1 MLHFADNSLNS
12 FYIQDLCRRHSVGE
26 NMAGISTLGIGSN
39 LDLNVQM
46 DQLEAME
53 RRRLEPLTTQKASY
67 DAQIS
72 AFGKMQSSLEKLKKA
87 AEDLKKY
94 GDIST
99 TKVNGEYK
107 AFDVKTDGKA
117 VAGVHDV
124 TVERLAKAQTIAT
137 KGQKDNKE
145 LLGNGAKERTI
156 TITQPSQKED
166 KDKIVIKLDN
176 EHTSLIEIADA
187 INKTDKGVS
196 ASVIKDKDN
205 IYHLVVTSKK
215 EGSENRISINVEGDD
230 KLADILNVESVIDE
244 NGVVTL
250 KNADTIGMEQKVP
263 PQTALLE
270 IDGFKLESQT
280 NEAKDLFPG
289 LTLTL
294 KKESEDGKAGHLIVS
309 EDIEPAKGK
318 IKAWVDAYNEFQTL
332 AKELTKYT
340 PTEKGTAPDKS
351 NGPLIGD
358 STLRMIQST
367 LRTQVRMPQASGD
380 IDTLSKMGIKQKL
393 DGTLEIDNK
402 VLDKVLKENPSS
414 VKVFFAGDGK
424 ETGFGTENFNYLKD
438 TLDSKEGT
446 LHNATDGIQ
455 KKKKSLDKRIEQTNK
470 QIENTMDMYRRQFQN
485 LDKMMTSL
493 NSTSNSLGRLLG

>member
-1 MLHFADNSLNS
+1 
-12 FYIQDLCRRHSVGE
+12 
-26 NMAGISTLGIGSN
+26 MAGISTLGIGAN

-53 RRRLEPLTTQKASY
+53 KRRLDPLTQQKASY

-94 GDIST
+94 QDIST

-124 TVERLAKAQTIAT
+124 VVNQLAKAQTIAT
-137 KGQKDNKE
+137 KGHSDNKQ
-145 LLGNGAKERTI
+145 LLGSSAKERTI

-166 KDKIVIKLDN
+166 KDKIVIKLDAGS
-176 EHTSLIEIADA
+176 TSLIEIADA

-205 IYHLVVTSKK
+205 QYHLVVTSKK
-215 EGSENRISINVEGDD
+215 AGTDSRISINVEGDD
-230 KLADILNVESVIDE
+230 ELAKILNVESEIDAK
-244 NGVVTL
+244 GKVTI
-250 KNADTIGMEQKVP
+250 KNEAASGMEQKVP
-263 PQTALLE
+263 PQNAELI
-270 IDGFKLESQT
+270 IDGFELESQT

-289 LTLTL
+289 LTLSL
-294 KKESEDGKAGHLIVS
+294 KKESEDGKSDHLIIS
-309 EDIEPAKGK
+309 EDIEPAKAK

-340 PTEKGTAPDKS
+340 PTKNGTTPDKT

-358 STLRMIQST
+358 STLRTIQST
-367 LRTQVRMPQASGD
+367 LRTQVRSPQDSGE
-380 IDTLSKMGIKQKL
+380 LNLLNKMGIKQKL
-393 DGTLEIDNK
+393 DGTLEIDSK
-402 VLDKVLKENPSS
+402 KLDSALKDNPSS
-414 VKVFFAGDGK
+414 VKVFFAGDGEK
-424 ETGFGTENFNYLKD
+424 TGFATENFNFLKE
-438 TLDSKEGT
+438 TLDTKEGT
-446 LHNATDGIQ
+446 LHNATDGVQ
-455 KKKKSLDKRIEQTNK
+455 RKKKSLDKRIEQTNK
-470 QIENTMDMYRRQFQN
+470 QIENTMDMHRRQFQN
-485 LDKMMTSL
+485 LDKMMSSL
-493 NSTSNSLGRLLG
+493 NSTTNSLGRLLG

>member
-1 MLHFADNSLNS
+1 
-12 FYIQDLCRRHSVGE
+12 
-26 NMAGISTLGIGSN
+26 MAGISTLGIGAN

-53 RRRLEPLTTQKASY
+53 RRRLDPLTQQKASY

-94 GDIST
+94 EDIST
-99 TKVNGEYK
+99 TKVSGEYK

-124 TVERLAKAQTIAT
+124 KVNQLAKAQTIAT
-137 KGQKDNKE
+137 KDIPDNKK
-145 LLGNGAKERTI
+145 LLGNGNKERTI

-196 ASVIKDKDN
+196 ASVIKDKN
-205 IYHLVVTSKK
+205 NQYHLVVTSKK
-215 EGSENRISINVEGDD
+215 AGTDNRMSINVSGDD
-230 KLADILNVESVIDE
+230 ELAKILNVESEIDSTGNVIIKDKA
-244 NGVVTL
+244 TS
-250 KNADTIGMEQKVP
+250 GMEQKVP
-263 PQTALLE
+263 PQNAQLT
-270 IDGFKLESQT
+270 IDGFDLESQT

-289 LTLTL
+289 LTLSL
-294 KKESEDGKAGHLIVS
+294 KKESEEGKSEHLIIS
-309 EDIEPAKGK
+309 EDIEPAKAK

-340 PTEKGTAPDKS
+340 PTEKGTAPDKT

-358 STLRMIQST
+358 STLRAIQST
-367 LRTQVRMPQASGD
+367 LRTQVRSPQDSGE
-380 IDTLSKMGIKQKL
+380 LNLLNKMGIKQKL

-402 VLDKVLKENPSS
+402 KLDSALKDNPSS
-414 VKVFFAGDGK
+414 VKVFFAGDGEK
-424 ETGFGTENFNYLKD
+424 TGFATENFNFLKD

-446 LHNATDGIQ
+446 LHNATDGVQ
-455 KKKKSLDKRIEQTNK
+455 KKKKSIDKRIEQTNK
-470 QIENTMDMYRRQFQN
+470 QIENTMDIYRRQFQN
-485 LDKMMTSL
+485 LDKMMSSL
-493 NSTSNSLGRLLG
+493 NSTSSSLGRLLG

>member
-1 MLHFADNSLNS
+1 
-12 FYIQDLCRRHSVGE
+12 
-26 NMAGISTLGIGSN
+26 MAGISTLGIGAN

-53 RRRLEPLTTQKASY
+53 RRRLDPLTAQKASY

-99 TKVNGEYK
+99 TKVTGEYK

-145 LLGNGAKERTI
+145 LLGNGAAERTI
-156 TITQPSQKED
+156 TITQPSQKEN

-205 IYHLVVTSKK
+205 VYHLVVTSKK
-215 EGSENRISINVEGDD
+215 EGTENRISINVEGDD
-230 KLADILNVESVIDE
+230 KLADILNVDSVMDDKG
-244 NGVVTL
+244 NVTL
-250 KNADTIGMEQKVP
+250 ANTTGMEQKVP

-270 IDGFKLESQT
+270 IDGFQLESQT

-294 KKESEDGKAGHLIVS
+294 KKESEDGKADHLIVS
-309 EDIEPAKGK
+309 EDIEPAKAK

-332 AKELTKYT
+332 ATELTKYT

-358 STLRMIQST
+358 STLRSIQSQ
-367 LRTQVRMPQASGD
+367 LRTQVRTTQDSGE
-380 IDTLSKMGIKQKL
+380 LNLLNKMGIKQKL
-393 DGTLEIDNK
+393 DGTLEIEDK
-402 VLDKVLKENPSS
+402 KLDKALKENPSS

-424 ETGFGTENFNYLKD
+424 ETGLGTQNFNFLKD
-438 TLDSKEGT
+438 TLDNKEGT

-470 QIENTMDMYRRQFQN
+470 QIENTMEQHRRQFQN
-485 LDKMMTSL
+485 LDKMMSSL

>member
-1 MLHFADNSLNS
+1 
-12 FYIQDLCRRHSVGE
+12 
-26 NMAGISTLGIGSN
+26 MAGISTLGIGSN

-124 TVERLAKAQTIAT
+124 LVTRLAKAQTIAT
-137 KGQKDNKE
+137 QGQTDNKK
-145 LLGNGAKERTI
+145 LLGSDADERTI
-156 TITQPSQKED
+156 TITQPSQKEA
-166 KDKIVIKLDN
+166 KDKIVIKLDK
-176 EHTSLIEIADA
+176 ESTSLIEIADA
-187 INKTDKGVS
+187 INKTDKGVT
-196 ASVIKDKDN
+196 ASVIKDKN
-205 IYHLVVTSKK
+205 NEYHLVVTSKK
-215 EGSENRISINVEGDD
+215 EGTENRISIKVDGDD
-230 KLADILNVESVIDE
+230 ELAKILNVESVIDDK
-244 NGVVTL
+244 GVVTL
-250 KNADTIGMEQKVP
+250 NTDKDSGMVQKVA

-270 IDGFKLESQT
+270 IDGFELESQT

-294 KKESEDGKAGHLIVS
+294 KKESENSKADHLIVS

-340 PTEKGTAPDKS
+340 PTDKGTAPDKS

-358 STLRMIQST
+358 STLRGIQST
-367 LRTQVRMPQASGD
+367 LRSQVRTAQDSGEMN
-380 IDTLSKMGIKQKL
+380 LLNKMGIKQKL
-393 DGTLEIDNK
+393 DGTLEIEDK
-402 VLDKVLKENPSS
+402 KLDKALKENPSS
-414 VKVFFAGDGK
+414 VKVFFAGDGEK
-424 ETGFGTENFNYLKD
+424 TGFGTENFNYLKD

-470 QIENTMDMYRRQFQN
+470 QIENTMDIYRRQFQN

>member
-1 MLHFADNSLNS
+1 
-12 FYIQDLCRRHSVGE
+12 
-26 NMAGISTLGIGSN
+26 MAGISTLGIGAN

-46 DQLEAME
+46 DQLEAIE

-124 TVERLAKAQTIAT
+124 LVTRLAKAQTIAT
-137 KGQKDNKE
+137 QGQTDNKK
-145 LLGNGAKERTI
+145 LLGSDASERTI
-156 TITQPSQKED
+156 TITQPSQKEA
-166 KDKIVIKLDN
+166 KDKIVIKLDK
-176 EHTSLIEIADA
+176 ESTSLIEIADA
-187 INKTDKGVS
+187 INKTDKGVT
-196 ASVIKDKDN
+196 ASVIKDKN
-205 IYHLVVTSKK
+205 NEYHLVVTSKK
-215 EGSENRISINVEGDD
+215 EGTENRISIKVDGYDE
-230 KLADILNVESVIDE
+230 LAKILNVESVMDDK
-244 NGVVTL
+244 GVVTL
-250 KNADTIGMEQKVP
+250 NTDKDSGMVQKVA

-270 IDGFKLESQT
+270 IDGFELESQT

-294 KKESEDGKAGHLIVS
+294 KKESENNKADHLIVS
-309 EDIEPAKGK
+309 EDIEPAKVK

-332 AKELTKYT
+332 ASELTKYT

-358 STLRMIQST
+358 STLRGIQST
-367 LRTQVRMPQASGD
+367 LRSQVRTAQDSGEMN
-380 IDTLSKMGIKQKL
+380 LLNKMGIKQKL

-402 VLDKVLKENPSS
+402 VLDKALKENPTS
-414 VKVFFAGDGK
+414 VKVFFAGDGEK
-424 ETGFGTENFNYLKD
+424 TGFGTQNFNFLKD

-470 QIENTMDMYRRQFQN
+470 QIENTMDLHRRQFQN

>member
-1 MLHFADNSLNS
+1 
-12 FYIQDLCRRHSVGE
+12 
-26 NMAGISTLGIGSN
+26 MAGISTLGIGAN

-53 RRRLEPLTTQKASY
+53 RRRLDPLTAQKASY

-145 LLGNGAKERTI
+145 LLGNGAAERTI
-156 TITQPSQKED
+156 TITQPSQKEN

-205 IYHLVVTSKK
+205 VYHLVVTSKK
-215 EGSENRISINVEGDD
+215 EGTENRISINVEGDD
-230 KLADILNVESVIDE
+230 KLADILNVDSVMDDKG
-244 NGVVTL
+244 NVTL
-250 KNADTIGMEQKVP
+250 ANTTGMEQKVP

-270 IDGFKLESQT
+270 IDGFQLESQT

-294 KKESEDGKAGHLIVS
+294 KKESEDGKADHLIVS
-309 EDIEPAKGK
+309 EDIEPAKAK

-332 AKELTKYT
+332 ATELTKYT

-358 STLRMIQST
+358 STLRSIQSQ
-367 LRTQVRMPQASGD
+367 LRTQVRTTQDSGE
-380 IDTLSKMGIKQKL
+380 LNLLNKMGIKQKL
-393 DGTLEIDNK
+393 DGTLEIEDK
-402 VLDKVLKENPSS
+402 KLDKALKENPSS

-424 ETGFGTENFNYLKD
+424 ETGLGTQNFNFLKD
-438 TLDSKEGT
+438 TLDNKEGT

-470 QIENTMDMYRRQFQN
+470 QIENTMEQHRRQFQN
-485 LDKMMTSL
+485 LDKMMSSL

>member
-1 MLHFADNSLNS
+1 
-12 FYIQDLCRRHSVGE
+12 
-26 NMAGISTLGIGSN
+26 MAGISTLGIGAN

-53 RRRLEPLTTQKASY
+53 RRRLDPLTQQKASY

-94 GDIST
+94 QDIST
-99 TKVNGEYK
+99 TKVSGEYK

-117 VAGVHDV
+117 IAGVHDV
-124 TVERLAKAQTIAT
+124 KVNQLAKAQTIAT
-137 KGQKDNKE
+137 KGVDDNKK
-145 LLGNGAKERTI
+145 LLGNGATERTI

-205 IYHLVVTSKK
+205 QYHLVVTSKK
-215 EGSENRISINVEGDD
+215 AGTDNRISINVEGDSN
-230 KLADILNVESVIDE
+230 LAAMLNVKSEIDT
-244 NGVVTL
+244 NGKVTL
-250 KNADTIGMEQKVP
+250 NTDATTGMDQKVP
-263 PQTALLE
+263 PQNALLT
-270 IDGFKLESQT
+270 IDGFDLESQT

-289 LTLTL
+289 LTLSL
-294 KKESEDGKAGHLIVS
+294 KKESEDSKSEHLIIS
-309 EDIEPAKGK
+309 EDIEPAKAK
-318 IKAWVDAYNEFQTL
+318 IKAWVDAYNEFQSL

-340 PTEKGTAPDKS
+340 PTEKGTAPDKT

-358 STLRMIQST
+358 STLRGIQST
-367 LRTQVRMPQASGD
+367 LRNQVRTPQDSGE
-380 IDTLSKMGIKQKL
+380 LNLLNKMGIKQKL
-393 DGTLEIDNK
+393 DGTLEIDSK
-402 VLDKVLKENPSS
+402 KLDSAIKDNPSS
-414 VKVFFAGDGK
+414 VKVFFAGDGEK
-424 ETGFGTENFNYLKD
+424 TGFATENFNFLKD

-446 LHNATDGIQ
+446 LHTATDGVQ
-455 KKKKSLDKRIEQTNK
+455 KKKKSIDKRIEQTNK
-470 QIENTMDMYRRQFQN
+470 QIENTMDIYRRQFQN
-485 LDKMMTSL
+485 LDKMMSSL
-493 NSTSNSLGRLLG
+493 NSTTNSLGRLLG

>member
-1 MLHFADNSLNS
+1 
-12 FYIQDLCRRHSVGE
+12 
-26 NMAGISTLGIGSN
+26 MAGISTLGIGAN

-53 RRRLEPLTTQKASY
+53 KRRLDPLTQQKASY

-87 AEDLKKY
+87 AEDIKKY
-94 GDIST
+94 EDIST

-107 AFDVKTDGKA
+107 SFDVKTDGKA

-124 TVERLAKAQTIAT
+124 KVTQLAKAQTIAT
-137 KGQKDNKE
+137 KDIPDNKK
-145 LLGNGAKERTI
+145 LLGNGAAERTI

-205 IYHLVVTSKK
+205 QYHLVVTSKK
-215 EGSENRISINVEGDD
+215 AGTDNRMSINVSGDD
-230 KLADILNVESVIDE
+230 ELAKILNVESEIDAKG
-244 NGVVTL
+244 NVTI
-250 KNADTIGMEQKVP
+250 KDEATSGMEQKVP
-263 PQTALLE
+263 PQNAQLI
-270 IDGFKLESQT
+270 IDGFELESQT

-289 LTLTL
+289 LTLSL
-294 KKESEDGKAGHLIVS
+294 KKESEDGKSEHLIIS
-309 EDIEPAKGK
+309 EDIEPAKAK

-340 PTEKGTAPDKS
+340 PTEKGTAPDKT

-358 STLRMIQST
+358 STLRVIQST
-367 LRTQVRMPQASGD
+367 LRTQVRTPQNSGELNL
-380 IDTLSKMGIKQKL
+380 LSKMGIKQKL

-402 VLDKVLKENPSS
+402 KLDNALKDNPSS

-424 ETGFGTENFNYLKD
+424 ETGFATENFNFLKD

-446 LHNATDGIQ
+446 LHNATDGVQ
-455 KKKKSLDKRIEQTNK
+455 KKKKSIDKRIEQTNK
-470 QIENTMDMYRRQFQN
+470 QIENTMDIYRRQFQN
-485 LDKMMTSL
+485 LDKMMSSL
-493 NSTSNSLGRLLG
+493 NSTSSSLGRLLG

>member
-1 MLHFADNSLNS
+1 
-12 FYIQDLCRRHSVGE
+12 
-26 NMAGISTLGIGSN
+26 MAGISTLGIGAN

-46 DQLEAME
+46 DQLEAIE
-53 RRRLEPLTTQKASY
+53 RRRLEPLTAQKASY

-99 TKVNGEYK
+99 TKVTGEYK

-124 TVERLAKAQTIAT
+124 LVTQLAKAQTIAT
-137 KGQKDNKE
+137 QGQSDNKK
-145 LLGNGAKERTI
+145 LLGSNADVRTI
-156 TITQPSQKED
+156 TITQPSQKEE
-166 KDKIVIKLDN
+166 KDKIIIKLDK
-176 EHTSLIEIADA
+176 ESTSLIEIADA
-187 INKTDKGVS
+187 INKTDKGVT
-196 ASVIKDKDN
+196 ASVIKDKN
-205 IYHLVVTSKK
+205 NEYHLVVTSKK
-215 EGSENRISINVEGDD
+215 EGTENRISINVDGDD
-230 KLADILNVESVIDE
+230 QLAKILNVTSQSNIV
-244 NGVVTL
+244 NGKEEVTL
-250 KNADTIGMEQKVP
+250 ISDPTNGMVQKVA

-270 IDGFKLESQT
+270 IDGFELESQT

-294 KKESEDGKAGHLIVS
+294 KKESENNKADHLIVS

-332 AKELTKYT
+332 ASELTKYT
-340 PTEKGTAPDKS
+340 PTEKGTAPDKT

-358 STLRMIQST
+358 STLRMIQSS
-367 LRTQVRMPQASGD
+367 LRTQVRAPQDSGE
-380 IDTLSKMGIKQKL
+380 INLLSKMGVKQKL

-402 VLDKVLKENPSS
+402 VLDKALKDNPSS

-424 ETGFGTENFNYLKD
+424 ETGFGTENFSFLKD

-470 QIENTMDMYRRQFQN
+470 QIENTMDMHRRQFQN
-485 LDKMMTSL
+485 LDKMMSSL
-493 NSTSNSLGRLLG
+493 NSTTNSLGRLLG

>member
-1 MLHFADNSLNS
+1 
-12 FYIQDLCRRHSVGE
+12 
-26 NMAGISTLGIGSN
+26 MAGISTLGIGAN

-53 RRRLEPLTTQKASY
+53 KRRLDPLITQKASY

-72 AFGKMQSSLEKLKKA
+72 AFGKMQSSLEKLKSA

-99 TKVNGEYK
+99 TKVTGEYK

-117 VAGVHDV
+117 VAGVHDILV
-124 TVERLAKAQTIAT
+124 TQLAKAQTIAT
-137 KGQKDNKE
+137 KGQKDNKA
-145 LLGNGAKERTI
+145 LLGNGATERTI
-156 TITQPSQKED
+156 TITQPSQKEA

-187 INKTDKGVS
+187 INKTDKS
-196 ASVIKDKDN
+196 ITASVVKDKTN
-205 IYHLVVTSKK
+205 NYHLVVTSKK
-215 EGSENRISINVEGDD
+215 EGTENRISINVDGDD
-230 KLADILNVESVIDE
+230 ALAAILNVESDIDDKG
-244 NGVVTL
+244 NVTL
-250 KNADTIGMEQKVP
+250 KNSASIGMEQKVA
-263 PQTALLE
+263 PQNALLE
-270 IDGFKLESQT
+270 IDGFELESQT

-294 KKESEDGKAGHLIVS
+294 KKESENNKPDHLIVS
-309 EDIEPAKGK
+309 EDIEPAKNK

-332 AKELTKYT
+332 ATELTKYT
-340 PTEKGTAPDKS
+340 PTESGTAPSKT

-358 STLRMIQST
+358 STLRTIQSN
-367 LRTQVRMPQASGD
+367 LRTQVRSPQNSGE
-380 IDTLSKMGIKQKL
+380 LNLLNKMGIKQKI

-402 VLDKVLKENPSS
+402 VLDKALKETPSS

-424 ETGFGTENFNYLKD
+424 ETGFGTENFNFLKK
-438 TLDSKEGT
+438 TLDSKEGS
-446 LHNATDGIQ
+446 LHNATDGVQ

-470 QIENTMDMYRRQFQN
+470 QIESTMDMHRRQFQN
-485 LDKMMTSL
+485 LDKMMSSL
-493 NSTSNSLGRLLG
+493 SSTTNSLSRLLG

>member
-1 MLHFADNSLNS
+1 
-12 FYIQDLCRRHSVGE
+12 
-26 NMAGISTLGIGSN
+26 MAGIATLGIGAN
-39 LDLNVQM
+39 LDLNNQM
-46 DQLEAME
+46 DQIEAVE

-107 AFDVKTDGKA
+107 SFDVKTDGKA

-124 TVERLAKAQTIAT
+124 LVTQLAKAQTIAT
-137 KGQKDNKE
+137 KGHDDNKK
-145 LLGNGAKERTI
+145 LLGNGSAERTI
-156 TITQPSQKED
+156 TITQPAEK
-166 KDKIVIKLDN
+166 KPIVIKLDN

-187 INKTDKGVS
+187 INKTDKTVT
-196 ASVIKDKDN
+196 AAVIKDKTN
-205 IYHLVVTSKK
+205 NYHLVVTSKK
-215 EGSENRISINVEGDD
+215 EGTDHRISINVEGDD
-230 KLADILNVESVIDE
+230 ELAKILNVKSELDSDGNVVLKDE
-244 NGVVTL
+244 
-250 KNADTIGMEQKVP
+250 KNIGMEQKVP
-263 PQTALLE
+263 PQNALLN
-270 IDGFKLESQT
+270 IDGFELESQS

-294 KKESEDGKAGHLIVS
+294 KKESEDKKPDHLIVS
-309 EDIEPAKGK
+309 EDIEPAKAK

-332 AKELTKYT
+332 ATELTKYT
-340 PTEKGTAPDKS
+340 PTDKGTAPDKT

-358 STLRMIQST
+358 STLRGIQSQ
-367 LRTQVRMPQASGD
+367 LRTHVRAAQKSGE
-380 IDTLSKMGIKQKL
+380 IDTLNKMGIKQKL

-402 VLDKVLKENPSS
+402 KFEEALKENSAS
-414 VKVFFAGDGK
+414 VKAFFMGDGK
-424 ETGFGTENFNYLKD
+424 ETGFGTENFEYLKK
-438 TLDSKEGT
+438 TLDTKDGT
-446 LHNATDGIQ
+446 LHNATDGVQ

-470 QIENTMDMYRRQFQN
+470 QIENTMDLYRRQFQN
-485 LDKMMTSL
+485 LDKMMSSL

>member
-1 MLHFADNSLNS
+1 
-12 FYIQDLCRRHSVGE
+12 
-26 NMAGISTLGIGSN
+26 MAGISTLGIGAN

-53 RRRLEPLTTQKASY
+53 RRRLDPLTQQKASY

-94 GDIST
+94 QDIST
-99 TKVNGEYK
+99 TKVSGEYK

-117 VAGVHDV
+117 IAGVHDV
-124 TVERLAKAQTIAT
+124 KVNQLAKAQTIAT
-137 KGQKDNKE
+137 KGVDDNKK
-145 LLGNGAKERTI
+145 LLGNGATERTI

-205 IYHLVVTSKK
+205 QYHLVVTSKK
-215 EGSENRISINVEGDD
+215 AGTDNRISINVEGDSN
-230 KLADILNVESVIDE
+230 LAAMLNVKSEIDT
-244 NGVVTL
+244 NGKVTL
-250 KNADTIGMEQKVP
+250 NTDATTGMDQKVP
-263 PQTALLE
+263 PQNALLT
-270 IDGFKLESQT
+270 IDGFDLESQT

-289 LTLTL
+289 LTLSL
-294 KKESEDGKAGHLIVS
+294 KKESEDSKSEHLIIS
-309 EDIEPAKGK
+309 EDIEPAKAK
-318 IKAWVDAYNEFQTL
+318 IKAWVDAYNEFQSL

-340 PTEKGTAPDKS
+340 PTEKGTAPDKT

-358 STLRMIQST
+358 STLRAIQST
-367 LRTQVRMPQASGD
+367 LRTQVRSPQDSGE
-380 IDTLSKMGIKQKL
+380 LNLLNKMGIKQKL

-402 VLDKVLKENPSS
+402 KLDSALKDNPSS
-414 VKVFFAGDGK
+414 VKVFFAGDGEK
-424 ETGFGTENFNYLKD
+424 TGFATENFNFLKD

-446 LHNATDGIQ
+446 LHNATDGVQ
-455 KKKKSLDKRIEQTNK
+455 KKKKSIDKRIEQTNK
-470 QIENTMDMYRRQFQN
+470 QIENTMDIYRRQFQN
-485 LDKMMTSL
+485 LDKMMSSL
-493 NSTSNSLGRLLG
+493 NSTSSSLGRLLG

>member
-1 MLHFADNSLNS
+1 
-12 FYIQDLCRRHSVGE
+12 
-26 NMAGISTLGIGSN
+26 MAGISTLGIGAN

-53 RRRLEPLTTQKASY
+53 RRRLDPLTTQKASY

-99 TKVNGEYK
+99 TKVTGEYK

-145 LLGNGAKERTI
+145 LLGNGAEERTI
-156 TITQPSQKED
+156 TITQPSQKEN

-205 IYHLVVTSKK
+205 VYHLVVTSKK
-215 EGSENRISINVEGDD
+215 EGTENRISINVEGDD
-230 KLADILNVESVIDE
+230 KLADILNVDSVMDDKG
-244 NGVVTL
+244 NVTL
-250 KNADTIGMEQKVP
+250 ANTTGMEQKVP

-270 IDGFKLESQT
+270 IDGFQLESQT

-294 KKESEDGKAGHLIVS
+294 KKESENGKADHLIVS
-309 EDIEPAKGK
+309 EDIEPAKAK

-332 AKELTKYT
+332 ATELTKYT
-340 PTEKGTAPDKS
+340 PTEKGTAPDKT

-358 STLRMIQST
+358 STLRAIQSQ
-367 LRTQVRMPQASGD
+367 LRTQVRSAQDSGE
-380 IDTLSKMGIKQKL
+380 LNLLNKMGIKQKL

-402 VLDKVLKENPSS
+402 VLDKALKEKPSS
-414 VKVFFAGDGK
+414 VKVFFAGDGE
-424 ETGFGTENFNYLKD
+424 ETGFGTENFNFLKN
-438 TLDSKEGT
+438 TLDNKEGT

-470 QIENTMDMYRRQFQN
+470 QIENTMEQHRRQFQN
-485 LDKMMTSL
+485 LDKMMSSL

>member
-1 MLHFADNSLNS
+1 
-12 FYIQDLCRRHSVGE
+12 
-26 NMAGISTLGIGSN
+26 MAGISTLGIGAN

-46 DQLEAME
+46 DQIEAME
-53 RRRLEPLTTQKASY
+53 RRRLDPLTTQKASY

-72 AFGKMQSSLEKLKKA
+72 AYGKMQSSLEKLKKA

-99 TKVNGEYK
+99 TKVTGEYK

-124 TVERLAKAQTIAT
+124 LVTQLAKAQTIAT
-137 KGQKDNKE
+137 KGHSDNKQ
-145 LLGNGAKERTI
+145 LLGSNAKERTI
-156 TITQPSQKED
+156 TITQPSQKEE
-166 KDKIVIKLDN
+166 KDKIVIKLDDQS
-176 EHTSLIEIADA
+176 TSLIELADA
-187 INKTDKGVS
+187 INKTDKGVT
-196 ASVIKDKDN
+196 ASVIKDRDN
-205 IYHLVVTSKK
+205 QYHLVVTSKK
-215 EGSENRISINVEGDD
+215 EGTDNRISINVEGDD
-230 KLADILNVESVIDE
+230 ELAKILNVESDVDKDGKIIIKDE
-244 NGVVTL
+244 KTS
-250 KNADTIGMEQKVP
+250 GMEQKVA
-263 PQTALLE
+263 PQNAHLT
-270 IDGFKLESQT
+270 IDGFELESQT

-294 KKESEDGKAGHLIVS
+294 KKESEEGKADHLMVS
-309 EDIEPAKGK
+309 EDIEPAKAK

-340 PTEKGTAPDKS
+340 PNESGTTPNKT

-358 STLRMIQST
+358 STLRIIQST
-367 LRTQVRMPQASGD
+367 MRTQVRSPQNSGE
-380 IDTLSKMGIKQKL
+380 IDTLNKMGIKQKT

-402 VLDKVLKENPSS
+402 VLDKALKENPSS

-424 ETGFGTENFNYLKD
+424 ETGFGTENFNFLKG
-438 TLDSKEGT
+438 TLDTKDGS

-470 QIENTMDMYRRQFQN
+470 QIENTMDMHRRQFQN
-485 LDKMMTSL
+485 LDKMMSSL
-493 NSTSNSLGRLLG
+493 NSTTNSLGRLLG

>member
-1 MLHFADNSLNS
+1 
-12 FYIQDLCRRHSVGE
+12 
-26 NMAGISTLGIGSN
+26 MAGISTLGIGAN

-53 RRRLEPLTTQKASY
+53 RRRLDPLTAQKASY

-99 TKVNGEYK
+99 TKVTGEYK

-145 LLGNGAKERTI
+145 LLGNGAEERTI
-156 TITQPSQKED
+156 TITQPSQKEN

-205 IYHLVVTSKK
+205 VYHLVVTSKK
-215 EGSENRISINVEGDD
+215 EGTENRISINVEGDD
-230 KLADILNVESVIDE
+230 KLADILNVDSVMDDKG
-244 NGVVTL
+244 NVTL
-250 KNADTIGMEQKVP
+250 ANTTGMEQKVP

-270 IDGFKLESQT
+270 IDGFQLESQT

-294 KKESEDGKAGHLIVS
+294 KKESENGKADHLIVS
-309 EDIEPAKGK
+309 EDIEPAKAK

-332 AKELTKYT
+332 ATELTKYT
-340 PTEKGTAPDKS
+340 PTEKGTAPDKT

-358 STLRMIQST
+358 STLRAIQSQ
-367 LRTQVRMPQASGD
+367 LRTQVRSAQDSGE
-380 IDTLSKMGIKQKL
+380 LNLLNKMGIKQKL

-402 VLDKVLKENPSS
+402 VLDKALKEKPSS
-414 VKVFFAGDGK
+414 VKVFFAGDGE
-424 ETGFGTENFNYLKD
+424 ETGFGTENFNFLKN
-438 TLDSKEGT
+438 TLDNKEGT

-470 QIENTMDMYRRQFQN
+470 QIENTMEQHRRQFQN
-485 LDKMMTSL
+485 LDKMMSSL

>member
-1 MLHFADNSLNS
+1 
-12 FYIQDLCRRHSVGE
+12 
-26 NMAGISTLGIGSN
+26 MAGISTLGIGAN

-53 RRRLEPLTTQKASY
+53 RRRLDPLTAQKASY

-99 TKVNGEYK
+99 TKVTGEYK

-137 KGQKDNKE
+137 KGQKDSKE
-145 LLGNGAKERTI
+145 LLGNGAAERTI
-156 TITQPSQKED
+156 TITQPSQKEN

-176 EHTSLIEIADA
+176 EHTSLIEITDA

-205 IYHLVVTSKK
+205 VYHLVVTSKK
-215 EGSENRISINVEGDD
+215 EGTENRISINVEGDD
-230 KLADILNVESVIDE
+230 KLADILNVDSVMDDK
-244 NGVVTL
+244 GKVTL
-250 KNADTIGMEQKVP
+250 AGTTGMEQKVP

-270 IDGFKLESQT
+270 IDGFQLESQT

-294 KKESEDGKAGHLIVS
+294 KKESEDGKADHLIVS
-309 EDIEPAKGK
+309 EDIEPAKAK

-332 AKELTKYT
+332 ATELTKYT
-340 PTEKGTAPDKS
+340 PTEKGTAPDKT

-358 STLRMIQST
+358 STLRSIQSQ
-367 LRTQVRMPQASGD
+367 LRTQVRTTQDSGE
-380 IDTLSKMGIKQKL
+380 LNLLNKMGIKQKL
-393 DGTLEIDNK
+393 DGTLEIEDK
-402 VLDKVLKENPSS
+402 KLDKALKENPSS

-424 ETGFGTENFNYLKD
+424 ETGLGTQNFNFLKD
-438 TLDSKEGT
+438 TLDNKEGT

-470 QIENTMDMYRRQFQN
+470 QIENTMEQHRRQFQN
-485 LDKMMTSL
+485 LDKMMSSL

>member
-1 MLHFADNSLNS
+1 
-12 FYIQDLCRRHSVGE
+12 
-26 NMAGISTLGIGSN
+26 MAGISTLGIGAN

-46 DQLEAME
+46 DQIEAME
-53 RRRLEPLTTQKASY
+53 KRRLDPLTTQKASY
-67 DAQIS
+67 EAQIS

-99 TKVNGEYK
+99 TKVTGEYK

-124 TVERLAKAQTIAT
+124 LITQLAKAQTIAT
-137 KGQKDNKE
+137 KGHSDNKQ
-145 LLGNGAKERTI
+145 LLGNSASERTI
-156 TITQPSQKED
+156 TITQPSQKEA

-176 EHTSLIEIADA
+176 ASTSLIEIADA
-187 INKTDKGVS
+187 INKTDKSVT

-205 IYHLVVTSKK
+205 AYHLVVTSKK
-215 EGSENRISINVEGDD
+215 EGTDNRISINVEGDD
-230 KLADILNVESVIDE
+230 QLAKVLNVESEIDKD
-244 NGVVTL
+244 GHVTIKDE
-250 KNADTIGMEQKVP
+250 KNSGIEQKVA
-263 PQTALLE
+263 PQNAHLT
-270 IDGFKLESQT
+270 IDGFELESQT

-294 KKESEDGKAGHLIVS
+294 KKESEEGKADHLIVS
-309 EDIEPAKGK
+309 EDIEPAKVK

-332 AKELTKYT
+332 AKELSKYT
-340 PTEKGTAPDKS
+340 PNQSGAAPDKT

-358 STLRMIQST
+358 STLRTIQST
-367 LRTQVRMPQASGD
+367 LRTQVRTAQDSGEMN
-380 IDTLSKMGIKQKL
+380 LLNKMGIKQKL

-402 VLDKVLKENPSS
+402 ILDKALKENPSS

-424 ETGFGTENFNYLKD
+424 ETGFGTQNFNFLKD
-438 TLDSKEGT
+438 TLDSKEGA

-470 QIENTMDMYRRQFQN
+470 QIENTMDMHRRQFQN
-485 LDKMMTSL
+485 LDKMMSSL
-493 NSTSNSLGRLLG
+493 GSTTNSLSRLLG

>member
-1 MLHFADNSLNS
+1 
-12 FYIQDLCRRHSVGE
+12 
-26 NMAGISTLGIGSN
+26 MAGISTLGIGSN

-99 TKVNGEYK
+99 TKITGEYK

-137 KGQKDNKE
+137 KGTPNNSNKE
-145 LLGNGAKERTI
+145 LLGNGAAERTI
-156 TITQPSQKED
+156 TITQPSQKEA

-215 EGSENRISINVEGDD
+215 EGSENRININVDGDD
-230 KLADILNVESVIDE
+230 KLADILNVESVMDDK
-244 NGVVTL
+244 GVVTI
-250 KNADTIGMEQKVP
+250 KNADTSGMVQKVA

-270 IDGFKLESQT
+270 IDGFQLESQT

-294 KKESEDGKAGHLIVS
+294 KKESEEGKADHLIVS

-340 PTEKGTAPDKS
+340 PTEKGTAPDKT

-402 VLDKVLKENPSS
+402 VLDKVLKDKPSS
-414 VKVFFAGDGK
+414 VKVFFAGDGEK
-424 ETGFGTENFNYLKD
+424 TGFGTENFNYLKD

-470 QIENTMDMYRRQFQN
+470 QIESTMDMYRRQFQN

>member
-1 MLHFADNSLNS
+1 
-12 FYIQDLCRRHSVGE
+12 
-26 NMAGISTLGIGSN
+26 MAGISTLGIGSN

-137 KGQKDNKE
+137 QGKDSNKT

-156 TITQPSQKED
+156 TITQPSQKEA

-196 ASVIKDKDN
+196 ASVIKDATNK
-205 IYHLVVTSKK
+205 YHLVVTAKK
-215 EGSENRISINVEGDD
+215 EGTENSISINVEGDPQ
-230 KLADILNVESVIDE
+230 LAEMLNVKSVVDDK
-244 NGVVTL
+244 GVVTL
-250 KNADTIGMEQKVP
+250 ETDQDNGMVQKVA

-294 KKESEDGKAGHLIVS
+294 KKESEEGKADHLIVS

-340 PTEKGTAPDKS
+340 PTEKGTAPDKT

-424 ETGFGTENFNYLKD
+424 ETGFGTENFNYLKE

>member
-1 MLHFADNSLNS
+1 
-12 FYIQDLCRRHSVGE
+12 
-26 NMAGISTLGIGSN
+26 MAGISTLGIGSN

-124 TVERLAKAQTIAT
+124 LVTQLAKAQTIAT
-137 KGQKDNKE
+137 QGQSDNKK
-145 LLGNGAKERTI
+145 LLGSDADERTI

-166 KDKIVIKLDN
+166 KDKIVIKLDK
-176 EHTSLIEIADA
+176 ESTSLIEIADA
-187 INKTDKGVS
+187 INKADKGVS
-196 ASVIKDKDN
+196 ASVIKDKN
-205 IYHLVVTSKK
+205 NEYHLVVTSKK
-215 EGSENRISINVEGDD
+215 EGTDNRISINVDGDD
-230 KLADILNVESVIDE
+230 ELAKILNVESVIDDK
-244 NGVVTL
+244 GVVTL
-250 KNADTIGMEQKVP
+250 NTDADNGMVQKVA

-270 IDGFKLESQT
+270 IDGFELESQT

-294 KKESEDGKAGHLIVS
+294 KKESENGKADHLIVS
-309 EDIEPAKGK
+309 EDIEPAKVK
-318 IKAWVDAYNEFQTL
+318 IKAWVEAYNEFQTL
-332 AKELTKYT
+332 ASELTKYT
-340 PTEKGTAPDKS
+340 PTEKGTAPDKT

-358 STLRMIQST
+358 STLRGIQST
-367 LRTQVRMPQASGD
+367 LRTQVRTAQDSGEMN
-380 IDTLSKMGIKQKL
+380 LLNKMGIKQKL

-402 VLDKVLKENPSS
+402 KLDAALKENPTSI
-414 VKVFFAGDGK
+414 KVFFAGDGEK
-424 ETGFGTENFNYLKD
+424 TGFGTQNFNFLKD

-470 QIENTMDMYRRQFQN
+470 QIESTMDMYRRQFQN